1 MVDSRRG
8 QFLEQNFLEFS
19 RICRS
24 SPYHAYKGDL
34 SLPIRI
40 ILIPLIIGLTVHFAT
55 GLLSFPFQVSI
66 YILSTY
72 LKNVGLFLPHASLL
86 QVALTVVKLTDWLFL
101 RISKSTYSE
110 TVFALYCCPWKKK
123 RMEFSPLLHLN
134 SIKSRLRKQPTFRN
148 PGTTGYLAKWR
159 LGNKYRNFI
168 LMNRWVTTQI
178 WKVVMIGWSKF
189 PTRHDQSEA
198 LPRSG

>member
-1 MVDSRRG
+1 MVDSRLG

-55 GLLSFPFQVSI
+55 GLLSFQFQVSTHT
-66 YILSTY
+66 LSTY

-110 TVFALYCCPWKKK
+110 TVFSAFCCPWKKNDGIFSFVTFKQHQISLEKTADISQPQHHWFPREMTSGK
-123 RMEFSPLLHLN
+123 RV
-134 SIKSRLRKQPTFRN
+134 Q
-148 PGTTGYLAKWR
+148 
-159 LGNKYRNFI
+159 
-168 LMNRWVTTQI
+168 
-178 WKVVMIGWSKF
+178 KF
-189 PTRHDQSEA
+189 HTNE
-198 LPRSG
+198 